1 MQKDY
6 SLNFEVSYQPEQHKV
21 LQRSSAAAS
30 WARALWA
37 ERGCCT
43 QIRRAI
49 GSLREQERARGS
61 QREQESKPE
70 RARERLASHLKHA
83 STLFC
88 CKTVKYNSVLSQN
101 VKIRYFLSRNVQ
113 IRYFLSRNVKIRA
126 MSPKNG
132 INYATSWLRI
142 FFSPDDYHDD
152 HEDWSWLWLFQWC
165 WSEGYKRVTSCM
177 SIFRWGLRPLFI
189 LGMIHLRMIF
199 WSFRLR
205 ENSSTPIFK
214 WNRNM
219 RIIFEWRRPE
229 YVNWGPDL
237 KSNDSATCKRF
248 FEYLWLRSV
257 NDVLIKQ

>member
-1 MQKDY
+1 MIL
-6 SLNFEVSYQPEQHKV
+6 SLNNLIKRGGHFEGAFPNIQLPEQHKV

-70 RARERLASHLKHA
+70 RAFKHA

-101 VKIRYFLSRNVQ
+101 FKIRNFLSQNVK

-126 MSPKNG
+126 MSRKNA
-132 INYATSWLRI
+132 INCVPSRLRI
-142 FFSPDDYHDD
+142 LISP
-152 HEDWSWLWLFQWC
+152 
-165 WSEGYKRVTSCM
+165 G
-177 SIFRWGLRPLFI
+177 
-189 LGMIHLRMIF
+189 
-199 WSFRLR
+199 
-205 ENSSTPIFK
+205 
-214 WNRNM
+214 NM
-219 RIIFEWRRPE
+219 
-229 YVNWGPDL
+229 YVL
-237 KSNDSATCKRF
+237 
-248 FEYLWLRSV
+248 EV
-257 NDVLIKQ
+257 

>member
-1 MQKDY
+1 MKTNNKRFPKNRILIHNLAWKGRVIWKSRQNIKLSKWNENVLDVGLKPKPTMLPGKCLDVTFY
-6 SLNFEVSYQPEQHKV
+6 DSFCNFSARMVDTAMVLLLWYTWSEQHKV

-101 VKIRYFLSRNVQ
+101 VKIRYFLSRNV
-113 IRYFLSRNVKIRA
+113 KIRA
-126 MSPKNG
+126 MSGKNG
-132 INYATSWLRI
+132 INCDASWLRI
-142 FFSPDDYHDD
+142 LCCSAG
-152 HEDWSWLWLFQWC
+152 E
-165 WSEGYKRVTSCM
+165 EGS
-177 SIFRWGLRPLFI
+177 
-189 LGMIHLRMIF
+189 
-199 WSFRLR
+199 
-205 ENSSTPIFK
+205 
-214 WNRNM
+214 
-219 RIIFEWRRPE
+219 
-229 YVNWGPDL
+229 L
-237 KSNDSATCKRF
+237 KVERQ
-248 FEYLWLRSV
+248 V
-257 NDVLIKQ
+257 